1 MKKLLLKTILL
12 LFALVA
18 GSTTSWA
25 VSNGDV
31 FERISDAT
39 SLADGDEV
47 IFVNQAETYA
57 CGTTQNTNNRTPVSI
72 TVTDHTYTYSSSD
85 NVQVFVVKKNGNN
98 FGFHT
103 GSGYIYSASTSN
115 NYLKTNTTAA
125 STAPTK
131 TSAWTLSATNSVFSV
146 KNVTNTSYYLA
157 FNGTSYFSQYK
168 SGQSKP
174 YIYKKRAVVAPA
186 YTITAQSN
194 NVEYGTVSL
203 DGLTITG
210 SPNEGCRYATPAYTV
225 TSGTAAVSQNGNTF
239 TVTPSS
245 DCTITIYFEAIP
257 AHTLSS
263 VVSPADAGTVTLG
276 STSVTEGSI
285 TTATA
290 AANAGYKFT
299 GWSIS
304 GTGASLSSDTDNPT
318 EVTMGTADAT
328 VTANFA
334 AVVTHQIGWSVNGVI
349 VKTDNVEDGAAI
361 DFAAPTSGIP
371 NGYTFQGWVIE
382 ANKIDTPTDTDP
394 SANYVTSA
402 TSTADVTYYAV
413 MAVGT
418 ESPVTAQLTADEIA
432 SNFAS
437 SAMAYDDKE
446 KTYKDTDDGVTW
458 GTRCSTNKDR
468 HWMQLKKGANVYI
481 KASAAG
487 AITEVSVTIS
497 NASNTSGGIDD
508 ISMHG
513 NFAGNVYLDNVQTTN
528 TGEYGSGLNE
538 NIVSNVLT
546 IVPSAASNTL
556 YIHVDAAARIWNVDI
571 TYNGASY
578 TGYCT
583 TVPPVSVTVTSANY
597 ATYVSDFDLDFTGK
611 GIKAYIAKAD
621 GTTGVSFTQVEKVPA
636 NTGVLLY
643 KDGGTTEEI
652 PVLSGPADDVTGN
665 VFKRGTG
672 AAVASEDGSHHNY
685 ILNKVDE
692 VVGFYSANGQT
703 VAKNRAYIQIDK
715 STPTTVKGFIA
726 LPGSDE
732 ETGIET
738 MRDGENEKMSAIFDL
753 SGRRV
758 AKPAKG
764 LYIVNGKKVLVK

>member
-1 MKKLLLKTILL
+1 MKKHLLKTILL

-18 GSTTSWA
+18 G
-25 VSNGDV
+25 
-31 FERISDAT
+31 
-39 SLADGDEV
+39 
-47 IFVNQAETYA
+47 
-57 CGTTQNTNNRTPVSI
+57 
-72 TVTDHTYTYSSSD
+72 
-85 NVQVFVVKKNGNN
+85 
-98 FGFHT
+98 
-103 GSGYIYSASTSN
+103 
-115 NYLKTNTTAA
+115 TAA
-125 STAPTK
+125 SWAASTQVLSFSRSSTTDTYTKGYTFSAQAEGKDGFYQDGSGSERSLTLYHESNKLFASTPGTITFTAKLGGGSAKKLSNNVYVCFVDKEGSVIENSSVEVTTK
-131 TSAWTLSATNSVFSV
+131 ITAKTGSNFSV
-146 KNVTNTSYYLA
+146 KMPVDKSSNAYGVKIYHIKESGYNVRYYSFSLSYEYEL
-157 FNGTSYFSQYK
+157 
-168 SGQSKP
+168 
-174 YIYKKRAVVAPA
+174 PA
-186 YTITAQSN
+186 YTITAVSN
-194 NVEYGTVSL
+194 NEAWGTVS
-203 DGLTITG
+203 GTSTIT
-210 SPNEGCRYATPAYTV
+210 ATPKEGYRVKAGDDGYTV
-225 TSGTAAVSQNGNTF
+225 KSGEATVTNNGDNTF
-239 TVTPSS
+239 SVTPSTN
-245 DCTITIYFEAIP
+245 CTVQINFEEIP
-257 AHTLSS
+257 SHTLSS
-263 VVSPADAGTVTLG
+263 DVSPAAAGTVTLG
-276 STSVTEGSI
+276 STSVKEGST

-304 GTGASLSSDTDNPT
+304 DTGASLSSDTDNPT

-328 VTANFA
+328 VTATFE
-334 AVVTHQIGWSVNGVI
+334 AVVIHKISWSVNGVI

-371 NGYTFQGWVIE
+371 NGYAFQGWVIE

-437 SAMAYDDKE
+437 TAMAYADAE

-458 GTRCSTNKDR
+458 GTRCITNKDR
-468 HWMQLKKGANVYI
+468 HWMQLKKDANVYI

-497 NASNTSGGIDD
+497 NVSNKSGGIDD

-528 TGEYGSGLNE
+528 TGEYGSGSNE
-538 NIVSNVLT
+538 DIVSNVLT

-621 GTTGVSFTQVEKVPA
+621 GTTGVTFTRVNKVPA

-652 PVLSGPADDVTGN
+652 PVLTGAAEDVTGN
-665 VFKRGTG
+665 VFKPGTG
-672 AAVASEDGSHHNY
+672 AAVASVEEDHLHNY
-685 ILNKVDE
+685 ILNNVNK
-692 VVGFYSANGQT
+692 VVGFYKANGQT
-703 VAKNRAYIQIDK
+703 VGTNRAYIQIDEN
-715 STPTTVKGFIA
+715 SIPVKGFIA

-738 MRDGENEKMSAIFDL
+738 MRDGENECHL
-753 SGRRV
+753 R
-758 AKPAKG
+758 PEWPTCC
-764 LYIVNGKKVLVK
+764 

>member
-1 MKKLLLKTILL
+1 MLL

-47 IFVNQAETYA
+47 IFVNQAETHA

-103 GSGYIYSASTSN
+103 GSGYIYSASTSSN
-115 NYLKTNTTAA
+115 NLKTNTTAA
-125 STAPTK
+125 STAPTT
-131 TSAWTLSATNSVFSV
+131 TSAWTLSSTTSSVFTV
-146 KNVTNTSYYLA
+146 KNVGNTSYYLA
-157 FNGTSYFSQYK
+157 FNGTSFFSQYK

-186 YTITAQSN
+186 YTITAQSSN
-194 NVEYGTVSL
+194 DEYGTVSL
-203 DGLTITG
+203 TGTVITG
-210 SPNEGCRYATPAYTV
+210 TPKSGCRYANPAYTV
-225 TSGTAAVSQNGNTF
+225 TSGTATVSQDGNEF

-245 DCTITIYFEAIP
+245 DCTITINFEAIP

-263 VVSPADAGTVTLG
+263 DVSPAAAGTVTLG
-276 STSVTEGSI
+276 STSVKEGST

-299 GWSIS
+299 GWSIT
-304 GTGASLSSDTDNPT
+304 GTGASLSSPTDNPT
-318 EVTMGTADAT
+318 EVTMGTAEAT
-328 VTANFA
+328 VTANFE
-334 AVVTHQIGWSVNGVI
+334 AVVTHQISWSVNGVI

-361 DFAAPTSGIP
+361 DFAAPASGIP
-371 NGYTFQGWVIE
+371 TGYTFMGWV
-382 ANKIDTPTDTDP
+382 ADRIDGTTDTDP
-394 SANYVTSA
+394 ANYVKAANA
-402 TSTADVTYYAV
+402 TAEVTYYAV

-437 SAMAYDDKE
+437 TAMAYDDKE

-458 GTRCSTNKDR
+458 GTRCITNKGR
-468 HWMQLKKGANVYI
+468 HWMQLKKDANVYI

-497 NASNTSGGIDD
+497 NVTNKSGGIDD

-652 PVLSGPADDVTGN
+652 PVLSGAAEDVTGN
-665 VFKRGTG
+665 VFIRGAG
-672 AAVASEDGSHHNY
+672 AAVVSVEGNLHNY
-685 ILNKVDE
+685 ILNNVE
-692 VVGFYSANGQT
+692 GVVGFYKAAGNT
-703 VAKNRAYIQIDK
+703 VATNRAYIQIDG
-715 STPTTVKGFIA
+715 STLVKGFIA

-738 MRDGENEKMSAIFDL
+738 MRNGENEKMSAIFDL

-758 AKPAKG
+758 AKPTRG

>member
-1 MKKLLLKTILL
+1 MKKLLLKTMLL

-47 IFVNQAETYA
+47 IFVNQAETHA
-57 CGTTQNTNNRTPVSI
+57 CGTTQNTKNRTPVSI

-103 GSGYIYSASTSN
+103 GSGYIYSASTSSN
-115 NYLKTNTTAA
+115 NLKTNTTAA

-131 TSAWTLSATNSVFSV
+131 TSAWTLSSTNSVFSV

-157 FNGTSYFSQYK
+157 FNGTSFFSQYN

-174 YIYKKRAVVAPA
+174 YIYKKRVVVAPA
-186 YTITAQSN
+186 YTITAQSSN
-194 NVEYGTVSL
+194 DEYGTVSL
-203 DGLTITG
+203 TGTVITG
-210 SPNEGCRYATPAYTV
+210 TPKSGCRYANPAYTV
-225 TSGTAAVSQNGNTF
+225 TSGTATVSQDGNEF

-245 DCTITIYFEAIP
+245 DCTITINFEAIP

-263 VVSPADAGTVTLG
+263 DVSPAAAGTVTLG
-276 STSVTEGSI
+276 STSVKEGST

-299 GWSIS
+299 GWSIT
-304 GTGASLSSDTDNPT
+304 GTGASLSSPTDNPT
-318 EVTMGTADAT
+318 EVTMGTAEAT
-328 VTANFA
+328 VTANFE
-334 AVVTHQIGWSVNGVI
+334 AVVTHQISWSVNGVI

-361 DFAAPTSGIP
+361 DFAAPASGIP
-371 NGYTFQGWVIE
+371 TGYTFMGWV
-382 ANKIDTPTDTDP
+382 ADRIDGTTDTDP
-394 SANYVTSA
+394 ANYVKAANA
-402 TSTADVTYYAV
+402 TAEVTYYAV

-437 SAMAYDDKE
+437 KAMAYGDKE
-446 KTYKDTDDGVTW
+446 KTYEDTDDGVTW
-458 GTRCSTNKDR
+458 STRCSTNTGR

-497 NASNTSGGIDD
+497 NASNSAGGIDD

-528 TGEYGSGLNE
+528 TGKYGSGLNE

-652 PVLSGPADDVTGN
+652 PVLTGAADDVTGN

-672 AAVASEDGSHHNY
+672 AAVASVEGDLHNY
-685 ILNKVDE
+685 ILNNVGG
-692 VVGFYSANGQT
+692 VVGFYKAYNQM
-703 VAKNRAYIQIDK
+703 VATNRAYIQIDE
-715 STPTTVKGFIA
+715 SILVKGFIA

-758 AKPAKG
+758 AKPTRG

>member
-18 GSTTSWA
+18 GSTSVWA
-25 VSNGDV
+25 AEETWTHTFVSR
-31 FERISDAT
+31 EAISDNSITVDNAT
-39 SLADGDEV
+39 WTVTTTEGQGSPTMTAEKTYSKYGLKFGNSKDEYYGSV
-47 IFVNQAETYA
+47 TFSTDYFNSYNVQSVKINVFNNGKKTGTLTAKQGNVNIGSASQEFGTRWTDLTANGSTGAGGALSFTYSVEQAFYIH
-57 CGTTQNTNNRTPVSI
+57 SI
-72 TVTDHTYTYSSSD
+72 TVTY
-85 NVQVFVVKKNGNN
+85 
-98 FGFHT
+98 
-103 GSGYIYSASTSN
+103 
-115 NYLKTNTTAA
+115 TTA
-125 STAPTK
+125 
-131 TSAWTLSATNSVFSV
+131 
-146 KNVTNTSYYLA
+146 
-157 FNGTSYFSQYK
+157 
-168 SGQSKP
+168 
-174 YIYKKRAVVAPA
+174 VAPA
-186 YTITAQSN
+186 YTITAVSN
-194 NVEYGTVSL
+194 KEDWGTVS
-203 DGLTITG
+203 GTSTIT
-210 SPNEGCRYATPAYTV
+210 ATPKEGYRVKADDDGYTV
-225 TSGTAAVSQNGNTF
+225 ISGEATVTNNGDNTF
-239 TVTPSS
+239 SVNPSTNCTVQINFEEIPS
-245 DCTITIYFEAIP
+245 
-257 AHTLSS
+257 HTLSS
-263 VVSPADAGTVTLG
+263 AVSPADAGTVTLG
-276 STSVTEGSI
+276 STSVKEGST

-290 AANAGYKFT
+290 AANASYKFT
-299 GWSIS
+299 GWSIT
-304 GTGASLSSDTDNPT
+304 GEGASLSSTTDNPT
-318 EVTMGTADAT
+318 EVTMGTAEAT
-328 VTANFA
+328 VTANFE
-334 AVVTHQIGWSVNGVI
+334 AVVTHKISWSVNGVI
-349 VKTDNVEDGAAI
+349 VKTDNVEDGATI
-361 DFAAPTSGIP
+361 DFAAPASGIP
-371 NGYTFQGWVIE
+371 TGYTFMGWV
-382 ANKIDTPTDTDP
+382 ADRIDGTTDTDP
-394 SANYVTSA
+394 ANYVKAANA
-402 TSTADVTYYAV
+402 TAEVTYYAV

-437 SAMAYDDKE
+437 KAMAYDDKE
-446 KTYKDTDDGVTW
+446 KTYEDTDDGVTW
-458 GTRCSTNKDR
+458 STRCSTNTGR

-497 NASNTSGGIDD
+497 NAKNISGGIDD

-528 TGEYGSGLNE
+528 TGKYGSGLNE

-556 YIHVDAAARIWNVDI
+556 YIHVDAAARIWNVAI

-652 PVLSGPADDVTGN
+652 PVLSGAAEDVTGN
-665 VFKRGTG
+665 VFIRGAG
-672 AAVASEDGSHHNY
+672 AAVASVEGDLHNY
-685 ILNKVDE
+685 ILNNVDG
-692 VVGFYSANGQT
+692 VVGFYKANGQT
-703 VAKNRAYIQIDK
+703 VGTNRAYIQIDG
-715 STPTTVKGFIA
+715 STLVKGFIA

-758 AKPAKG
+758 AKPTRG

>member
-1 MKKLLLKTILL
+1 MKKHLLKTILL

-18 GSTTSWA
+18 G
-25 VSNGDV
+25 
-31 FERISDAT
+31 
-39 SLADGDEV
+39 
-47 IFVNQAETYA
+47 
-57 CGTTQNTNNRTPVSI
+57 
-72 TVTDHTYTYSSSD
+72 
-85 NVQVFVVKKNGNN
+85 
-98 FGFHT
+98 
-103 GSGYIYSASTSN
+103 
-115 NYLKTNTTAA
+115 TAA
-125 STAPTK
+125 SWADTVTLTSSQIKAGSGSSSYGTCTAKDGGGNTWSAYAIKKEHSKTTSDYHHWQIKKYASKTAYYVQVPTLGTK
-131 TSAWTLSATNSVFSV
+131 ITQLKITVSNTDKPRTGGGNTATLYFSSS
-146 KNVTNTSYYLA
+146 KNTSTT
-157 FNGTSYFSQYK
+157 GTGVA
-168 SGQSKP
+168 SGTGASEVTIDCSSLNLNTG
-174 YIYKKRAVVAPA
+174 YITASGAIRIWDIEVTYTTDVAPA
-186 YTITAQSN
+186 YTITAVSN
-194 NVEYGTVSL
+194 NEYWGTVS
-203 DGLTITG
+203 GTSTITAT
-210 SPNEGCRYATPAYTV
+210 PNEGYRVKTGDDGYTV
-225 TSGTAAVSQNGNTF
+225 KSGTATVTNNGDNTF
-239 TVTPSS
+239 SVTPSTN
-245 DCTITIYFEAIP
+245 CTVQINFEEIP
-257 AHTLSS
+257 SHTLSS
-263 VVSPADAGTVTLG
+263 AVLPVAAAGTVTLG
-276 STSVTEGSI
+276 STSVKEGST

-334 AVVTHQIGWSVNGVI
+334 AVVTHQISWSVNGVI
-349 VKTDNVEDGAAI
+349 VKTDNIEDGAAI
-361 DFAAPTSGIP
+361 DFAAPASGIP
-371 NGYTFQGWVIE
+371 TGYTFMGWV
-382 ANKIDTPTDTDP
+382 ADRIDGTTDTDP
-394 SANYVTSA
+394 ANYVKAANA
-402 TSTADVTYYAV
+402 TAEVTYYAV

-437 SAMAYDDKE
+437 TAMAYDDKE

-497 NASNTSGGIDD
+497 NTTNISGGIDD

-513 NFAGNVYLDNVQTTN
+513 NFAGNVYLDNVQTTK

-538 NIVSNVLT
+538 DIVSNVLT

-652 PVLSGPADDVTGN
+652 PVLSGDAEDVTGN

-685 ILNKVDE
+685 ILNNVDE
-692 VVGFYSANGQT
+692 VVGFYRANGQT
-703 VAKNRAYIQIDK
+703 VGTNRAYIQIDE
-715 STPTTVKGFIA
+715 STPVKGFIA

-732 ETGIET
+732 ETGINAIDNGKLT
-738 MRDGENEKMSAIFDL
+738 MDNAIYDL

-758 AKPAKG
+758 AKPTRG

>member
-1 MKKLLLKTILL
+1 MLLLC
-12 LFALVA
+12 ALVA
-18 GSTTSWA
+18 GGNVWADTVTLTSAQIKNGTATGKDSYKTCTATDGGGNTWNAYAIKNQHSNVTSDYHFWQIKKYASGTAYYIQVPTLGTKITQLKITVSNTRNPIDGGGNKATLYFSSSNNTSTTGTGVASGTGA
-25 VSNGDV
+25 SEVTIDCSSLNLNTGYITASGGI
-31 FERISDAT
+31 RIWNI
-39 SLADGDEV
+39 EV
-47 IFVNQAETYA
+47 
-57 CGTTQNTNNRTPVSI
+57 
-72 TVTDHTYTYSSSD
+72 TYTTD
-85 NVQVFVVKKNGNN
+85 
-98 FGFHT
+98 
-103 GSGYIYSASTSN
+103 
-115 NYLKTNTTAA
+115 
-125 STAPTK
+125 
-131 TSAWTLSATNSVFSV
+131 
-146 KNVTNTSYYLA
+146 
-157 FNGTSYFSQYK
+157 
-168 SGQSKP
+168 
-174 YIYKKRAVVAPA
+174 VAPA
-186 YTITAQSN
+186 YTITAVSN
-194 NVEYGTVSL
+194 NEDWGTVS
-203 DGLTITG
+203 GTSTIT
-210 SPNEGCRYATPAYTV
+210 ATPTEGYRVKADDDGYTV
-225 TSGTAAVSQNGNTF
+225 KSGTATVTNNGDNTF
-239 TVTPSS
+239 SVTPSTN
-245 DCTITIYFEAIP
+245 CTVQINFEEIP
-257 AHTLSS
+257 SHTLSS
-263 VVSPADAGTVTLG
+263 DVSPAAAGTVTLG
-276 STSVTEGSI
+276 STSVKEGST

-299 GWSIS
+299 GWSIT
-304 GTGASLSSDTDNPT
+304 GTGASLSSPTDNPT
-318 EVTMGTADAT
+318 EVTMGTAEAT
-328 VTANFA
+328 VTANFE
-334 AVVTHQIGWSVNGVI
+334 AVVTHQISWSVNGVI

-361 DFAAPTSGIP
+361 DFAAPASGIP
-371 NGYTFQGWVIE
+371 TGYTFMGWV
-382 ANKIDTPTDTDP
+382 ADRIDGTTDTDP
-394 SANYVTSA
+394 ANYVKAANA
-402 TSTADVTYYAV
+402 TAEVTYYAV

-437 SAMAYDDKE
+437 TAMAYDDKE

-458 GTRCSTNKDR
+458 GTRCITNKGR
-468 HWMQLKKGANVYI
+468 HWMQLKKDANVYI

-497 NASNTSGGIDD
+497 NVTNKSGGIDD

-652 PVLSGPADDVTGN
+652 PVLSGAAEDVTGN
-665 VFKRGTG
+665 VFIRGAG
-672 AAVASEDGSHHNY
+672 AAVASVEGNLHNY
-685 ILNKVDE
+685 ILNNVE
-692 VVGFYSANGQT
+692 GVVGFYKAAGNT
-703 VAKNRAYIQIDK
+703 VATNRAYIQIDG
-715 STPTTVKGFIA
+715 STLVKGFIA

-738 MRDGENEKMSAIFDL
+738 MRNGENEKMSAIFDL

-758 AKPAKG
+758 AKPTRG
-764 LYIVNGKKVLVK
+764 LYIVNGKRVLVK

>member
-18 GSTTSWA
+18 G
-25 VSNGDV
+25 
-31 FERISDAT
+31 
-39 SLADGDEV
+39 
-47 IFVNQAETYA
+47 
-57 CGTTQNTNNRTPVSI
+57 
-72 TVTDHTYTYSSSD
+72 
-85 NVQVFVVKKNGNN
+85 
-98 FGFHT
+98 
-103 GSGYIYSASTSN
+103 
-115 NYLKTNTTAA
+115 TAA
-125 STAPTK
+125 SWAASTQVLSFSRSKTTDTYTKGYTFSAQAEGNDGFYQDGSGSERSLTLYHESNKLFASTPGTITFTAKLGGGSAKNPLSKSVYVCFVDKEGSVIENSSVEVTTK
-131 TSAWTLSATNSVFSV
+131 ITSTTGSNFSV
-146 KNVTNTSYYLA
+146 KMPVDKSSNAYGVKIYHNKEKGYNVRYYSFSLSYEYEL
-157 FNGTSYFSQYK
+157 
-168 SGQSKP
+168 
-174 YIYKKRAVVAPA
+174 PA
-186 YTITAQSN
+186 YTITAVSN
-194 NVEYGTVSL
+194 NEAWGTVS
-203 DGLTITG
+203 GTSTIT
-210 SPNEGCRYATPAYTV
+210 ATPKEGYRVKAGDNGYTV
-225 TSGTAAVSQNGNTF
+225 TSGTATVVNNGDNTF
-239 TVTPSS
+239 SVNPSTNCTVQINFEEIPS
-245 DCTITIYFEAIP
+245 
-257 AHTLSS
+257 HTLSS
-263 VVSPADAGTVTLG
+263 TVLPVAAAGTITLG
-276 STSVTEGSI
+276 STSVSEGST

-304 GTGASLSSDTDNPT
+304 GTDASLSSPTDNPT

-328 VTANFA
+328 VTATFK
-334 AVVTHQIGWSVNGVI
+334 AVVTHKISWSVNGVI

-361 DFAAPTSGIP
+361 DFAAPASGIP
-371 NGYTFQGWVIE
+371 TGYTFMGWV
-382 ANKIDTPTDTDP
+382 ADRIDGTTDTDP
-394 SANYVTSA
+394 ANYVKAANA
-402 TSTADVTYYAV
+402 TAEVTYYAV

-437 SAMAYDDKE
+437 TAMAYDNDE
-446 KTYKDTDDGVTW
+446 KTYTDTDDGVTW
-458 GTRCSTNKDR
+458 GTRCITYKDK
-468 HWMQLKKGANVYI
+468 HFMQLKKGANVYI

-497 NASNTSGGIDD
+497 NASNKSGGIDN

-513 NFAGNVYLDNVQTTN
+513 NFAGTVYLDNVQTTN
-528 TGEYGSGLNE
+528 TGKYGSGSNKD
-538 NIVSNVLT
+538 IVSNVLT

-556 YIHVDAAARIWNVDI
+556 YIHVDAGARIWNVVI
-571 TYNGASY
+571 RYNDASY

-643 KDGGTTEEI
+643 KDGGTTEKI
-652 PVLSGPADDVTGN
+652 PVLTGAAEDVTDN

-672 AAVASEDGSHHNY
+672 AAVASEDGTLRNY
-685 ILNKVDE
+685 ILNQRDGVA
-692 VVGFYSANGQT
+692 GFYKANNQM
-703 VAKNRAYIQIDK
+703 VATNRAYIQIDE
-715 STPTTVKGFIA
+715 STPVKGFIA

-758 AKPAKG
+758 AKPTRG